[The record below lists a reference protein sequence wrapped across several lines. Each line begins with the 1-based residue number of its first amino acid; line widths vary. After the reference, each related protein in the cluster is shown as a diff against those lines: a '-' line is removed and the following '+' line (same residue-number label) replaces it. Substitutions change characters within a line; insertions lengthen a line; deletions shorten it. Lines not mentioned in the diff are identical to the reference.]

1 MALSKS
7 QREDSNPRPA
17 DYKSAALPTELRWH
31 NIPSVRS
38 LISTYIWEKM
48 SKRKIY
54 SQGILFSLV
63 NLPQLPYL
71 PILQKIIKNII
82 LL

>member
-71 PILQKIIKNII
+71 PILQMIIKNII